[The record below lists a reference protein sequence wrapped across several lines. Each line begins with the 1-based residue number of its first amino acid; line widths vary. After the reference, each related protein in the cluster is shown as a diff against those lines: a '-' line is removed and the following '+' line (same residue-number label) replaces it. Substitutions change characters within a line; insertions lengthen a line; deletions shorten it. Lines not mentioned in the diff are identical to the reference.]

1 MWRVWKEVDV
11 VEHTFM
17 EETPALEIAMQELE
31 PMEAPGVW
39 TAIGVS
45 VGVSVVTVSAYG
57 GYAVSVSAVTT

>member
-1 MWRVWKEVDV
+1 MWKEVDV

>member
-1 MWRVWKEVDV
+1 MWKEVDV
-11 VEHTFM
+11 VGRTFM

-31 PMEAPGVW
+31 PMEAPGLW